1 MKNLKE
7 LFITPPILFIASI
20 ILILLIH
27 FYLNLII
34 FPSTIFLYIIS
45 YILIF
50 IGIIFII
57 SSIYSLMKNNTDIHP
72 FRKPRILVTNFP
84 FSISRNPIYL
94 SFILFLISFSLY
106 LRSVLGFIPVIA
118 FYFIIEKNVIN
129 EEEKIIYK
137 SFGKKYLDYKNKVRR
152 WI

>member
-45 YILIF
+45 YILTF

-94 SFILFLISFSLY
+94 SFLLFLISLSLY

>member
-1 MKNLKE
+1 MKRLKE
-7 LFITPPILFIASI
+7 LFVTPPILFIISV
-20 ILILLIH
+20 ILILLIY
-27 FYLNLII
+27 FYINLII
-34 FPSTIFLYIIS
+34 LPSTIFIYILS
-45 YILIF
+45 YILIS

-94 SFILFLISFSLY
+94 SFLLFLISISLY

-118 FYFIIEKNVIN
+118 FYFVIEKKVIR
-129 EEEKIIYK
+129 EEEKIISN